1 MENFSS
7 QSHFPDQ
14 DSSNTSSKLE
24 ATVWCTV
31 FAAET
36 VVIVTGNLLTV
47 IIFARDTRLT
57 KPSSYL
63 IMSLAMADLLIGSF
77 ALPTWIYQV
86 GLGTLWHPR
95 TSHHG
100 HIAVIAIDIFTN
112 LASISNLTAISLE
125 RLYATLFPLRH
136 RATSRARFRLFVV
149 VVWTLPAV
157 TSVFYI
163 FASFVVLSALGTLC
177 TWLPYL
183 CLLLLVICTSYTA
196 VFCKM
201 RSRIHGRLDR
211 DRKLT
216 VTLFIATTL
225 SLVAYL
231 PMVVLGVLYFALGKS
246 MKSRFLNVLS
256 FVNFGNSL
264 VNPILYSF
272 RMPNFRRAACSL
284 CCARRPQRPK
294 HPGPGTIPQTD
305 NCVSPLS
312 VRTTGMTAV
321 SPAMCPE
328 SVASGAPTSLA
339 SPRIERL
346 KGPGY
351 RGKVSSPKSTQTR
364 VGHFVTDMSPEQSH
378 SPKRIRTYP
387 NRETTSFNH

>member
-1 MENFSS
+1 
-7 QSHFPDQ
+7 
-14 DSSNTSSKLE
+14 
-24 ATVWCTV
+24 
-31 FAAET
+31 
-36 VVIVTGNLLTV
+36 
-47 IIFARDTRLT
+47 
-57 KPSSYL
+57 
-63 IMSLAMADLLIGSF
+63 MADLLIGSF

-86 GLGTLWHPR
+86 GLGILWHPR
-95 TSHHG
+95 ISHHEV
-100 HIAVIAIDIFTN
+100 IAFIAIDTFTS
-112 LASISNLTAISLE
+112 LASISNLTAISME
-125 RLYATLFPLRH
+125 RLYATLFPLQH
-136 RATSRARFRLFVV
+136 RATSKARFRLFVV

-196 VFCKM
+196 VFYKM

-231 PMVVLGVLYFALGKS
+231 PMVVLGVLYFVLGKS
-246 MKSRFLNVLS
+246 MKNRFLNVLS
-256 FVNFGNSL
+256 FANFGNSL

-284 CCARRPQRPK
+284 CCTHRPQRPK

-312 VRTTGMTAV
+312 VRMTG
-321 SPAMCPE
+321 PAKFPE

-339 SPRIERL
+339 SPRIERF

-351 RGKVSSPKSTQTR
+351 RGKVSSPKSTQTC
-364 VGHFVTDMSPEQSH
+364 VGRFVTDMSPEQSH
-378 SPKRIRTYP
+378 SPNRIRTYP
-387 NRETTSFNH
+387 NRETSF